1 MGGQQG
7 PPARAGRTPRALLAG
22 NVLHRLPPKQACCTK
37 PPKEGGGVGGR
48 GAPLAEE
55 PLRTAPPNPGQP
67 RPFRPITTSRSGR
80 GGRQHFLQISPAQAW
95 SPATQDHTA
104 ENSPDALSPVGAE
117 TLPEA
122 RAPPLRGG
130 RPPPGPPPRP
140 LYLNS
145 FSLFPRRSRTS
156 QWELKASWGG
166 MPQRM
171 MALRKAFRWRA
182 LKPSTWAGRGAGWGR
197 RQGRGAEEA
206 GAGPAGAP
214 HWGRAPRVCPSPTS
228 PWRAARAGPSPPAPR
243 LCSAPRGR
251 ALCPERGADTPRD
264 REWECGGAAGP
275 HLDIAT
281 NARKKRWQGLVPVAL
296 ELSPGLSPT
305 TWGKSHHGL
314 SEGPRAP

>member
-1 MGGQQG
+1 M
-7 PPARAGRTPRALLAG
+7 
-22 NVLHRLPPKQACCTK
+22 
-37 PPKEGGGVGGR
+37 GGR

-117 TLPEA
+117 TLPVA
-122 RAPPLRGG
+122 RALPLCGG

-197 RQGRGAEEA
+197 RQGQGAEEA
-206 GAGPAGAP
+206 GGAEPAGAP

-228 PWRAARAGPSPPAPR
+228 P
-243 LCSAPRGR
+243 
-251 ALCPERGADTPRD
+251 
-264 REWECGGAAGP
+264 
-275 HLDIAT
+275 
-281 NARKKRWQGLVPVAL
+281 
-296 ELSPGLSPT
+296 
-305 TWGKSHHGL
+305 
-314 SEGPRAP
+314 